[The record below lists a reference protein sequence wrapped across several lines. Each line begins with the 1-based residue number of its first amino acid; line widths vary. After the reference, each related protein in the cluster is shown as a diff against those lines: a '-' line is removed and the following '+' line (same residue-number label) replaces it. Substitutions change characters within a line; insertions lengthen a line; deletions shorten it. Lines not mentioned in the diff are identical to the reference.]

1 MKCAAS
7 EEIARSASAKV
18 RRFAAKPVTRCLLR
32 GSSSA
37 SASGFRASI
46 RRNNTSSVGDAAVWI
61 TESLRFLVRPSPP
74 SFREIAGQRSGI
86 WRFYHIPARDPL
98 LLNAKHGNRV
108 EPGHQDP
115 VQRAHRRN
123 KNRMLARLQHGRD
136 HCVDGWLP
144 GAHVIARALKFGGLA
159 APVKRLLV

>member
-1 MKCAAS
+1 MMELFGKPASIKCAAS
-7 EEIARSASAKV
+7 AEIARSASAKV
-18 RRFAAKPVTRCLLR
+18 KRFAVKPVTRCLLM

-86 WRFYHIPARDPL
+86 WLFYLIQARDQL
-98 LLNAKHGNRV
+98 LLHYKHRT
-108 EPGHQDP
+108 
-115 VQRAHRRN
+115 
-123 KNRMLARLQHGRD
+123 
-136 HCVDGWLP
+136 CVNTCLTDQL
-144 GAHVIARALKFGGLA
+144 IL
-159 APVKRLLV
+159 